1 MQLQAEK
8 AIQTTVDG
16 KLKAAE
22 ERETAELEAA
32 IASVHAAA
40 RPPMRPVRCG
50 KERDA
55 CVECYRQFGLS
66 DPLKCAPVVDA
77 LEACSADVTRGLIW
91 KSMDKQ

>member
-8 AIQTTVDG
+8 AIHTTVDA
-16 KLKAAE
+16 KLKSAE
-22 ERETAELEAA
+22 SAEVSELEAA

-40 RPPMRPVRCG
+40 RPPLKPVRCG

-55 CVECYRQFGLS
+55 CVECYRQFGLV

-91 KSMDKQ
+91 KGVPQ